1 MNSLNVA
8 VAQNPAALMTG
19 PQERFNWLAETLNDE
34 QLRGTDILLLPEL
47 FLTGY
52 NVGQKITDWA
62 EPTNGTYARKIADL
76 CVKYDIAIHYGFAEC
91 EGEKLYNAANCFG
104 KDGTKLGGHRKLL
117 LPPGF
122 EGDYFDAG
130 AHCTPFALNDFSIG
144 TLICYDAEFPENFR
158 HVAKMGV
165 DLVLVPTALASQWGV
180 VAQKLIPTRAFENG
194 VYVCYA
200 NQSGTENG
208 LEYLGG
214 SCIVG
219 PDGGDLERAGAAPE
233 LLRATLHKD
242 RVEAAQTRLPYHIDS
257 QKLPWV

>member
-1 MNSLNVA
+1 MSSLNVV
-8 VAQNPAALMTG
+8 VAQNPAALTG
-19 PQERFNWLAETLNDE
+19 PQERFNWLAEALNDE
-34 QLRGTDILLLPEL
+34 KLSGTDILLLPEL

-62 EPTNGTYARKIADL
+62 EPANGAYAQKIADL
-76 CVKYDIAIHYGFAEC
+76 CVKHHIAIHYGFAEND
-91 EGEKLYNAANCFG
+91 GEKLYNAVNCFG

-130 AHCTPFALNDFSIG
+130 THCTPFALNGFSIG

-165 DLVLVPTALASQWGV
+165 DLVLVPTALAAQWRV

-214 SCIVG
+214 SCVIG
-219 PDGGDLERAGAAPE
+219 PDGGDIERACAAPA
-233 LLRATLHKD
+233 LLQATLHKE

>member
-1 MNSLNVA
+1 MSSLNVV
-8 VAQNPAALMTG
+8 VAQSPAALNG
-19 PQERFNWLAETLNDE
+19 PQERFNWLAQILKDG
-34 QLRGTDILLLPEL
+34 QLQGADILLLPEL

-62 EPTNGTYARKIADL
+62 EPANGTYAQKIADL
-76 CVKYDIAIHYGFAEC
+76 CVKHGIAIHYGFAETD
-91 EGEKLYNAANCFG
+91 GDKLFNAANCFG
-104 KDGTKLGGHRKLL
+104 KDGTKLGSHRKLL

-122 EGDYFDAG
+122 EGDHFDG
-130 AHCTPFALNDFSIG
+130 AAKCAVFTLNGFSIG

-165 DLVLVPTALASQWGV
+165 DLVLVPTALAVQWAV
-180 VAQKLIPTRAFENG
+180 VAHKLIPTRAFENG

-219 PDGGDLERAGAAPE
+219 PVGADIERAGAVPI
-233 LLRATLHKD
+233 LLRATLHKEQI
-242 RVEAAQTRLPYHIDS
+242 EAAQTRLPYLKDI
-257 QKLPWV
+257 QKLPWA